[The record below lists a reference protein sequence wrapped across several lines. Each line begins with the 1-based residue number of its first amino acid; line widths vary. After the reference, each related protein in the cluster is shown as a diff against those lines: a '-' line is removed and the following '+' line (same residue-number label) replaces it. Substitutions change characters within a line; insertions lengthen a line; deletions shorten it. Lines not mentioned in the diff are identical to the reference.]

1 MGAVPVSSRRMGT
14 VELPVWA
21 FVLLLAFA
29 AISFATN
36 FLFPSVRWFFRRRAE
51 RLVARLNRRL
61 ARPIQPF
68 KLARRHDMIERL
80 SYDPEVVRAALAH
93 ARATGV
99 PENVANETAR
109 RYAREIV
116 PGFSATLYF
125 TVAMRLA
132 RWLSRFLYRI
142 RPSADDPRALAG
154 IPADATIVFVINH
167 RSNMDYV
174 LVAHLASRATP
185 ISFAVGEW
193 ARVFPL
199 LPLIKGLGGYF
210 IRRNRTGNDLYR
222 RVLARYVQMATAG
235 GVTQAVFPEGGLSL
249 DGAPQDPKL
258 GILSYIAAAEYEHP
272 VVFVPVALNYDR
284 VLEDRILTSAAR
296 DGVGRFRASVWV
308 AIGFTLRHAWRRMLG
323 RTDRFGAAAV
333 AFGAPVT
340 LKNGADV
347 GALGADLMARIAGR
361 VPVLPVPL
369 LCLALREAGGALPE
383 DGIERAMEALAD
395 ALERA
400 GAVVLHPRAGPEAGA
415 RRAKA
420 ILLGRRL
427 ARLEGGVLRPS
438 ASGEA
443 LIDYYANTVAHLLS
457 TAPAAEPQQGR

>member
-1 MGAVPVSSRRMGT
+1 MGT

-21 FVLLLAFA
+21 FALLLVFA
-29 AISFATN
+29 AASFATN

-51 RLVARLNRRL
+51 RLVARLNQRL

-68 KLARRHDMIERL
+68 KLARRHDMIQRL
-80 SYDPEVVRAALAH
+80 SYDPEVVRAALDH
-93 ARATGV
+93 ARANGI

-142 RPSADDPRALAG
+142 RPTVDDPRALTG
-154 IPADATIVFVINH
+154 IPEDATIVFVVNH

-174 LVAHLASRATP
+174 LVAHLASQATP

-210 IRRNRTGNDLYR
+210 IRRNRTGGDLYR
-222 RVLARYVQMATAG
+222 KVLARYVQMATAG

-249 DGAPQDPKL
+249 DGTLQPPKL
-258 GILSYIAAAEYEHP
+258 GILSYIAGGAYDHP

-296 DGVGRFRASVWV
+296 EGRRRFRASVWV
-308 AIGFTLRHAWRRMLG
+308 AIGFTLRHAWRRTLG
-323 RTDRFGAAAV
+323 RADRFGAAAV
-333 AFGAPVT
+333 AFGTPVPLQPGT
-340 LKNGADV
+340 EI
-347 GALGADLMARIAGR
+347 GALGEDLMARIAAR

-369 LCLALREAGGALPE
+369 LCLALREAGNELPE
-383 DGIERAMEALAD
+383 ERIAPAMTDLAAALGA
-395 ALERA
+395 A
-400 GAVVLHPRAGPEAGA
+400 GATIMHPRAGAQAGA
-415 RRAKA
+415 ERARA
-420 ILLGRRL
+420 IVTGRHL
-427 ARLEGGVLRPS
+427 ARVEGGVLRPTP
-438 ASGEA
+438 AGAAVIE
-443 LIDYYANTVAHLLS
+443 YYANTLTHLPRFAETQNVA
-457 TAPAAEPQQGR
+457 E